1 MDALLRVETVAL
13 VLCAL
18 ICGAALTYGYMRRA
32 PARADD
38 ASAPLPLQSLRT
50 SGMTVPLAA
59 LLPAELPVV
68 DGLRLSASYVPG
80 AANAGGGD
88 FYDAFFLE
96 DDRIAVAIGDA
107 AGHGAGAIATM
118 NVARQAIRSAFFD
131 GARPADVLRRANRAI
146 LRSDSPAIVTTVV
159 GVIDPAT
166 LQLRYACAGHPPPI
180 VATADGT
187 FASLPAPPTTI
198 PLGAMPHHATSE
210 QSVTLPVDALVALYT
225 DGCVDLDRDAD
236 AGTRAFG
243 EALAEA
249 RKLKPNKP
257 AATIDRA
264 IFGTRER
271 ADDAAI
277 LTIAP
282 EPTLAHLDVKL
293 PADPPSAPLARNA
306 LRRFFAAT
314 PLDERRT
321 YDALVAVGEAV
332 SNAIEH
338 AYGGRAHQVFEIH
351 ARSEG
356 DACTVFVEDAG
367 SWRDDGAEPAGR
379 GVLMMRRLSDDCRI
393 ERGTRGSRVILRFAF
408 APSIAD
414 VALRAPLN

>member
-1 MDALLRVETVAL
+1 L
-13 VLCAL
+13 
-18 ICGAALTYGYMRRA
+18 
-32 PARADD
+32 
-38 ASAPLPLQSLRT
+38 S
-50 SGMTVPLAA
+50 VPLAT

-80 AANAGGGD
+80 AAHAGGGD
-88 FYDAFFLE
+88 FYDAFFLD
-96 DDRIAVAIGDA
+96 DDRIAIAIGDA

-118 NVARQAIRSAFFD
+118 NVARQAIRNAFFD
-131 GARPADVLRRANRAI
+131 GARPADVLRRANRAV
-146 LRSDSPAIVTTVV
+146 LRSESPAIVTTVV
-159 GVIDPAT
+159 GIIDPAT
-166 LQLRYACAGHPPPI
+166 LQFRYACAGHAPPI
-180 VATADGT
+180 MATADGE
-187 FASLPAPPTTI
+187 FAPLPAPPTTI
-198 PLGAMPHHATSE
+198 PLGAMPHHVTSE
-210 QSVTLPVDALVALYT
+210 QSVTLPVDSLVALYT
-225 DGCVDLDRDAD
+225 DGCVDLDHDTD

-243 EALAEA
+243 EALSEA
-249 RKLKPNKP
+249 RTLKPNK
-257 AATIDRA
+257 AAAAIDRA

-293 PADPPSAPLARNA
+293 PADPQSAPLARNA

-332 SNAIEH
+332 SNVIEH
-338 AYGGRAHQVFEIH
+338 AYEGRPHQTFEIH

-367 SWRDDGAEPAGR
+367 VWHDDGGEPSGR
-379 GVLMMRRLSDDCRI
+379 GVMMMRQLSDDCQI
-393 ERGTRGSRVILRFAF
+393 ERGARGSRVILRFAF

-414 VALRAPLN
+414 VALRIPLN